1 MAKTKNQSD
10 PIIAEIMNGTKILGG
25 LIQQHLV
32 RIGRNNH
39 RFIKNFQNQLCDYLN
54 NNTNYQWAPEQKP
67 KYRSEGDSIDILGTC
82 KGCPT
87 YIIEIDATRGDQVAK
102 KLLSRIALWGIEK
115 NSAVRYVALL
125 YPNTQGGGKSE
136 SEKFVRFGNSVLKKC
151 NSESSCAGIYTDG
164 IDVELWDFN
173 QQSVFVIT
181 NQDGEKECVQ
191 SMTRCAMAVID
202 SYIARNNITNYS
214 DVRKVFKKFVDVQ
227 KGPSRYKY
235 LRTVGGTPIFVY
247 TQWREYGNG
256 ANWIEFVNLC
266 KGKGYSIE
274 KVWK

>member
-151 NSESSCAGIYTDG
+151 NSASSCVGVYINNG
-164 IDVELWDFN
+164 KVELWDFN
-173 QQSVFVIT
+173 QLSNFEIKDKKGNVKNI
-181 NQDGEKECVQ
+181 Q
-191 SMTRCAMAVID
+191 SMAQCAMAVIGD
-202 SYIARNNITNYS
+202 YITHNKIKNYS
-214 DVRKVFKKFVDVQ
+214 DLRRSFGNFVDNQ
-227 KGPSRYKY
+227 PGPSRYKY
-235 LRTVGGTPIFVY
+235 LTTISGTSIYVY
-247 TQWREYGNG
+247 TQWREYGYG
-256 ANWIEFVNLC
+256 ANWIKFVALC
-266 KGKGYSIE
+266 KRKGYFIN
-274 KVWK
+274 KVW